1 MPPPV
6 VDRAVFLPA
15 RENDWDWAQVQYETT
30 SRPVQDIAVNVGVP
44 VSALVSRASRNGWTR
59 DKGNLVSKMTAEM
72 IIANRVRESEQR
84 QQRMEVIERVNVEMQ
99 AKVLTE
105 HRKDIQKARS
115 VCVSFMGEL
124 ENNEDGL
131 DLEGKSKVL
140 ARLADSMKTLILL
153 ERQAF
158 GIQGVFED
166 TEKPP
171 PSPTEQQQ
179 VDAVMSKFAAVLA
192 KKMGAVEVV
201 QNDT

>member
-1 MPPPV
+1 MA
-6 VDRAVFLPA
+6 DKAVLIPA

-30 SRPVQDIAVNVGVP
+30 ERSVTDIATNIGVP
-44 VSALVSRASRNGWTR
+44 PTSLISRASRNGWTR
-59 DKGNLVSKMTAEM
+59 DKGKLVAKMTAEM
-72 IIANRVRESEQR
+72 VIANRVRESEHR
-84 QQRMEVIERVNVEMQ
+84 QEKLAVIERVNVEMQ
-99 AKVLTE
+99 ARVLTD

-115 VCVSFMGEL
+115 MCVSFMGEL
-124 ENNEDGL
+124 EGNEDAL
-131 DLEGKSKVL
+131 DLEGKTKVL
-140 ARLADSMKTLILL
+140 SKLADAMKTLILL

-201 QNDT
+201 QNDA

>member
-1 MPPPV
+1 MA
-6 VDRAVFLPA
+6 DKAVLIPA

-30 SRPVQDIAVNVGVP
+30 ERSVTDIATNIGVP
-44 VSALVSRASRNGWTR
+44 PTSLISRASRNGWTR
-59 DKGNLVSKMTAEM
+59 DKGKLVAKMTAEM
-72 IIANRVRESEQR
+72 VIANRVRESEHR
-84 QQRMEVIERVNVEMQ
+84 QEKLAVIERVNVEMQ
-99 AKVLTE
+99 ARVLTE

-115 VCVSFMGEL
+115 MCVSFMGEL
-124 ENNEDGL
+124 EGNEDAL
-131 DLEGKSKVL
+131 DLEGKTKVL
-140 ARLADSMKTLILL
+140 SKLADAMKTLILL

-158 GIQGVFED
+158 GIQSVFED

-201 QNDT
+201 QNDA

>member
-1 MPPPV
+1 MA
-6 VDRAVFLPA
+6 DKAVLIPA

-30 SRPVQDIAVNVGVP
+30 DRSVTDIATNIGVP
-44 VSALVSRASRNGWTR
+44 PTSLISRASRNGWTR
-59 DKGNLVSKMTAEM
+59 DKGKLVAKMTAEM
-72 IIANRVRESEQR
+72 VIANRVRESEHR
-84 QQRMEVIERVNVEMQ
+84 QEKLAVIERVNVEMQ
-99 AKVLTE
+99 ARVLTE

-115 VCVSFMGEL
+115 MCVSFMGEL
-124 ENNEDGL
+124 EGNEDAL
-131 DLEGKSKVL
+131 DLEGKTKVL
-140 ARLADSMKTLILL
+140 SKLADAMKTLILL

-158 GIQGVFED
+158 GIQSVFED

-201 QNDT
+201 QNDS

>member
-1 MPPPV
+1 MA
-6 VDRAVFLPA
+6 DKAVLIPA

-30 SRPVQDIAVNVGVP
+30 DRSVTDIAANIGVP
-44 VSALVSRASRNGWTR
+44 PTSLISRASRNGWTR
-59 DKGNLVSKMTAEM
+59 DRGKLVAKMTAEM
-72 IIANRVRESEQR
+72 VIANRVRESEQR
-84 QQRMEVIERVNVEMQ
+84 QEKLAVIERVNVEMQ
-99 AKVLTE
+99 ARVLTE

-115 VCVSFMGEL
+115 MCVNFMGEL
-124 ENNEDGL
+124 EGNEDVL
-131 DLEGKSKVL
+131 DLEGKTKVL
-140 ARLADSMKTLILL
+140 SKLAETMKTLILL

-201 QNDT
+201 QNDS

>member
-1 MPPPV
+1 MADKV
-6 VDRAVFLPA
+6 SLIPA

-30 SRPVQDIAVNVGVP
+30 SRPVQDIATNIGVP
-44 VSALVSRASRNGWTR
+44 ASSVISRASRNGWTR
-59 DKGNLVSKMTAEM
+59 DKGRLVAKMTAEM

-84 QQRMEVIERVNVEMQ
+84 QEKLAVIERVNVEMQ
-99 AKVLTE
+99 ARVLTE

-115 VCVSFMGEL
+115 MCVSFMGEL
-124 ENNEDGL
+124 ENAQDEL

-201 QNDT
+201 QNDA

>member
-1 MPPPV
+1 MA
-6 VDRAVFLPA
+6 DKAVLIPA

-30 SRPVQDIAVNVGVP
+30 SRPVQDIAANIGVP
-44 VSALVSRASRNGWTR
+44 ATSIISRASRNGWTR
-59 DKGNLVSKMTAEM
+59 DKGKLVAKMTAEM

-84 QQRMEVIERVNVEMQ
+84 QEKLAVIERVNVEMQ
-99 AKVLTE
+99 ARVLTE
-105 HRKDIQKARS
+105 HRKDIQKARNM
-115 VCVSFMGEL
+115 CVTFMGEL
-124 ENNEDGL
+124 ESNEDEM
-131 DLEGKSKVL
+131 DLEGKTKVL
-140 ARLADSMKTLILL
+140 SKLADAMKTLILL

-201 QNDT
+201 QNDA

>member
-1 MPPPV
+1 MA
-6 VDRAVFLPA
+6 DKAVLIPA

-30 SRPVQDIAVNVGVP
+30 DRSVTDIAANIGVP
-44 VSALVSRASRNGWTR
+44 PTSLISRASRNGWTR
-59 DKGNLVSKMTAEM
+59 DKGKLVAKMTAEM

-84 QQRMEVIERVNVEMQ
+84 QEKLAVIERVNVEMQ
-99 AKVLTE
+99 ARVLTE
-105 HRKDIQKARS
+105 HRKDIQKARNM
-115 VCVSFMGEL
+115 CVTFMGEL
-124 ENNEDGL
+124 ESNEDEL
-131 DLEGKSKVL
+131 DLEGKTKVL
-140 ARLADSMKTLILL
+140 SKLADAMKTLILL

-201 QNDT
+201 QNDS